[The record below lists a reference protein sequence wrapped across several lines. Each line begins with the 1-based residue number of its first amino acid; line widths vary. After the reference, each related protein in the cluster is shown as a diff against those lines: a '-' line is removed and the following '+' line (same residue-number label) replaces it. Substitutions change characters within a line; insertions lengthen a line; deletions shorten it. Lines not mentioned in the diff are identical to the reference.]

1 VRCLSSDNNNRRKKR
16 RQTFH
21 QKTKERRQT
30 QHKSGHASSNL
41 TREIGNA
48 EPKSTVAG
56 REIYENR
63 RSRLTVCISPKQNA
77 LLALMP
83 MDAGRTPVR
92 REQTRLG
99 VYHDVL
105 RRLRDA
111 GAPEAAAPDFA
122 DKLWTHFHRFN
133 YRCNR
138 RQALLHA
145 SDSTTPVLLTVL
157 TYSDWC
163 RYAIDVNVER
173 AEDVLTHMRLL
184 DKATRP
190 ENQPAFSV
198 RVVQVRCD
206 SCTSLQFA
214 LCCTDKF
221 HVFFF
226 RVCRY
231 LYPLRTMPVNPIL
244 LSPIQLNM
252 TPLPLQQDS
261 RMAY

>member
-1 VRCLSSDNNNRRKKR
+1 MRNWQ
-16 RQTFH
+16 RQP
-21 QKTKERRQT
+21 R
-30 QHKSGHASSNL
+30 
-41 TREIGNA
+41 
-48 EPKSTVAG
+48 STVAG

-63 RSRLTVCISPKQNA
+63 RSRLLAVSKQNA
-77 LLALMP
+77 LLALVP
-83 MDAGRTPVR
+83 MDAGRAPVG

-111 GAPEAAAPDFA
+111 GAPEAVAPDFA

-138 RQALLHA
+138 QASFSCFGFHHPRLA
-145 SDSTTPVLLTVL
+145 CLLTL
-157 TYSDWC
+157 TGAR
-163 RYAIDVNVER
+163 RYAMDVNVER

-184 DKATRP
+184 HKATHP

-214 LCCTDKF
+214 FCCTDNF
-221 HVFFF
+221 MPFFP
-226 RVCRY
+226 RY
-231 LYPLRTMPVNPIL
+231 LFPLRTMPVNPIL

-261 RMAY
+261 RMTY